1 MKKYITIYAGV
12 DKDGKKES
20 YDQITLKLGEVVSI
34 VGHTGSG
41 KTLLISD
48 IEQLS
53 QGDSVSGRRITID
66 DEIPGYEER
75 FDPENKKIAMI
86 TQNTKCV
93 SDLIVADFLK
103 IHADARNV
111 QDEGLIQK
119 VVGLANR
126 FTGEAISREA
136 KVTELSGGQTRALL
150 FADAILIGTSPIIL
164 VDEIENAGINKTEI
178 LKYVKRENKLVIF
191 ATHDPGIVLQTEK
204 RIFMRN
210 GAIEKIVAHSEAD
223 KDALALVTEAD
234 RIIRAVQEQLREG
247 MEIDITPICACT
259 SISGLRQNGGLE

>member
-1 MKKYITIYAGV
+1 MKSHITIYAGV
-12 DKDGKKES
+12 DKHGKKEP

-41 KTLLISD
+41 KTMLISD

-53 QGDSVSGRRITID
+53 QRDSVSGRMITID

-75 FDPENKKIAMI
+75 FAPENKKIAMI

-93 SDLIVADFLK
+93 SDLIVWDFLK
-103 IHADARNV
+103 IHAQAREV
-111 QDEGLIQK
+111 QEEGLTQK
-119 VVGLANR
+119 VIELANR
-126 FTGEAISREA
+126 FTGEAISGDA

-178 LKYVKRENKLVIF
+178 LKYVKNKKKLVIF

-210 GAIEKIVAHSEAD
+210 GAIEKIVTHSQAD
-223 KDALALVTEAD
+223 KDMLLLVTKAD
-234 RIIRAVQEQLREG
+234 RIIRMVQEQLREG
-247 MEIDITPICACT
+247 MEMDI
-259 SISGLRQNGGLE
+259 SQVNGGLE